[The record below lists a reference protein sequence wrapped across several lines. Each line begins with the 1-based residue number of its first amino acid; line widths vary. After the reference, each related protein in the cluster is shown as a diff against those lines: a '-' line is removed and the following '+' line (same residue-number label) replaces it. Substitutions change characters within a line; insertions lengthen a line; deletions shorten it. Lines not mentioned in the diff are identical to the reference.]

1 MRINIYPRFISNLL
15 AREKTSKKKKK
26 TRMFFGEKSTSDT
39 NTTQQSFKRGM
50 SGLAIIREACGLESV
65 VPLNIW
71 LRLLGTAKQ
80 QEQSGVNLTSPKES
94 KLH

>member
-1 MRINIYPRFISNLL
+1 
-15 AREKTSKKKKK
+15 
-26 TRMFFGEKSTSDT
+26 
-39 NTTQQSFKRGM
+39 M
-50 SGLAIIREACGLESV
+50 SGLEIIREACGLESV

-71 LRLLGTAKQ
+71 LRLLDTAKQ